1 MPASEITFAEMLKEV
16 GYQTACVGKWDVSNR
31 KAIVERMPNA
41 QGFDYYFAAQYP
53 KKVKR
58 LKALLKKAR
67 QMIQVGPD
75 RCLILFDLYHTK

>member
-58 LKALLKKAR
+58 LKALLQKSEANDSGR
-67 QMIQVGPD
+67 P
-75 RCLILFDLYHTK
+75 